1 MRTRAGVIAAVV
13 ISFALT
19 GCSGTVQAEPE
30 GTEGTPPAASTPL
43 TAESP
48 AAAPSGQQAFVD
60 AVRASLPAETQIPNA
75 TDDQLIEVG
84 QRACAELAAG
94 SDTTVLSLIAGEQ
107 PSEVGYFRDSQ
118 AIITA
123 AATTLC

>member
-1 MRTRAGVIAAVV
+1 MRKMVVVGVALIAL
-13 ISFALT
+13 ALT
-19 GCSGTVQAEPE
+19 GCAGESKPE
-30 GTEGTPPAASTPL
+30 VEKAASPAASAPL

-75 TDDQLIEVG
+75 TDDQLIDVG

-94 SDTTVLSLIAGEQ
+94 ADTTVLSLIDGEQ